1 MKVAAEIEVIHFN
14 ALYIVRYLL
23 HAMHFSIILDI
34 ARLWL
39 RPILASVFVC
49 TLTKVLCYPLA
60 LLCVA

>member
-1 MKVAAEIEVIHFN
+1 MNVAAEIEVIHFC

-34 ARLWL
+34 AHLWL

-49 TLTKVLCYPLA
+49 KLTKVLC
-60 LLCVA
+60 